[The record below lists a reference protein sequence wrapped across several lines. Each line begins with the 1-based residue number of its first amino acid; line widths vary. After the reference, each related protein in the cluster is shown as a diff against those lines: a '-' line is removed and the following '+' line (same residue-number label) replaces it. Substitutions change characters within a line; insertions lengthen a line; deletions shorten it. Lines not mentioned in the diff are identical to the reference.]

1 MHPHWLTWF
10 VEDVAGHSHV
20 RQNLEVVHGAEDGLG
35 LLPGPRVTLL
45 PRAGQQP
52 ALADSHSTC
61 GLRGRGRFS
70 GPPAG
75 DVSGYE
81 LQLRHER
88 LAEVFVEI
96 SVEVPGGG
104 ALVRAGGGLGLLLRP
119 VVDDG
124 STRSSDGAP
133 LKDKITVEESCNTD
147 ILQIVHNI
155 GQLKI

>member
-1 MHPHWLTWF
+1 M
-10 VEDVAGHSHV
+10 
-20 RQNLEVVHGAEDGLG
+20 HGAKDGLG
-35 LLPGPRVTLL
+35 LLPGPRLTLL

-52 ALADSHSTC
+52 ALADSHSAR
-61 GLRGRGRFS
+61 GLHGRGRFS

-104 ALVRAGGGLGLLLRP
+104 ALVRAGDRLSILLRP

-124 STRSSDGAP
+124 RTRPSDGAP
-133 LKDKITVEESCNTD
+133 LKDKITVKEK
-147 ILQIVHNI
+147 L
-155 GQLKI
+155 